1 MDLVFKWGNAM
12 NLNNIDYKLLKALDA
27 VVTEQSFERAAQRLF
42 ITQSAVSQRIKLLEK
57 SFGEPLLIRSS
68 PPKSSPLGRLLLG
81 HYQRVLQLE
90 TELNQ
95 QLDSQSNR
103 SQILPLAVNAD
114 SLASWLIEA
123 LSPLL
128 QQQNVQLNLFVQDE
142 STTWER
148 MQSGE
153 ALACLSSK
161 KKAISG
167 SDSHFLGYMEY
178 VCVASPD
185 FMDRFFG
192 LGVNRQSLQHAP
204 AMSFDQHDDMHLA
217 FLREH
222 FDLEVGQY
230 PCHTVRSSEAFV
242 DLTLASGAYSFNSVF
257 SVKKYLRSG
266 LLIDILPEHKLRVP
280 LYWHCWQLG
289 GEIMQL
295 LSEQVISYA
304 REVLKQPE

>member
-1 MDLVFKWGNAM
+1 MDLT
-12 NLNNIDYKLLKALDA
+12 NIDYKLLKALDA

-57 SFGEPLLIRSS
+57 LFGEPLLIRST
-68 PPKSSPLGRLLLG
+68 PPKSSNLGRLLLG

-95 QLDSQSNR
+95 QLDLNSKKAQL
-103 SQILPLAVNAD
+103 LPLAVNAD
-114 SLASWLIEA
+114 SLASWLINA

-128 QQQNVQLNLFVQDE
+128 QQKNVQLNLFVQDE

-148 MQSGE
+148 MRSGE

-161 KKAISG
+161 EKAISG

-185 FMDRFFG
+185 FIERFFKQ
-192 LGVNRQSLQHAP
+192 GVNRQTLQHAP
-204 AMSFDQHDDMHLA
+204 AMSFDQHDDMHLS
-217 FLREH
+217 FLRDY
-222 FDLEVGQY
+222 FQLEMGQY
-230 PCHTVRSSEAFV
+230 PCHTIRSSEAFV
-242 DLTLASGAYSFNSVF
+242 DLTLASGAYSFNTLF
-257 SVKKYLRSG
+257 SVEKHLQTGR
-266 LLIDILPEHKLRVP
+266 LVDILPDYKVRVP

-289 GEIMQL
+289 GELMQT
-295 LSEQVISYA
+295 LSEEVIQYA
-304 REVLKQPE
+304 RKVLKPEVDIMRGSL

>member
-1 MDLVFKWGNAM
+1 MDLS
-12 NLNNIDYKLLKALDA
+12 NIDYKLLKALDA

-57 SFGEPLLIRSS
+57 HFGEPLLIRSS
-68 PPKSSPLGRLLLG
+68 PPQSSNLGRLLLG

-90 TELNQ
+90 VELNQ
-95 QLDSQSNR
+95 QLDLQSNKV
-103 SQILPLAVNAD
+103 QTLPLAVNAD
-114 SLASWLIEA
+114 SLASWLITA

-128 QQQNVQLNLFVQDE
+128 QEKNVQLNLFVQDE

-148 MQSGE
+148 MRSGE

-161 KKAISG
+161 AKAISG

-178 VCVASPD
+178 VCVSSPE
-185 FMDRFFG
+185 FIDRFFKQ
-192 LGVNRQSLQHAP
+192 GVNKQSLQLAP
-204 AMSFDQHDDMHLA
+204 AMSFDQSDDIHLA

-222 FDLEVGQY
+222 FQLQMGQY

-242 DLTLASGAYSFNSVF
+242 DITLASGAYSFNSIFNVQ
-257 SVKKYLRSG
+257 SHLKSG
-266 LLIDILPEHKLRVP
+266 RLIDILPDYKLRVP

-289 GEIMQL
+289 GELMQQ
-295 LSEQVISYA
+295 LSEQVITYA
-304 REVLKQPE
+304 RQVLKQ

>member
-1 MDLVFKWGNAM
+1 MDLS
-12 NLNNIDYKLLKALDA
+12 NIDYKLLKALDA
-27 VVTEQSFERAAQRLF
+27 VVTEQSFDRAAERLF

-57 SFGEPLLIRSS
+57 HFGEPLLIRSS
-68 PPKSSPLGRLLLG
+68 PPQSSNLGRLLLG

-90 TELNQ
+90 VELNQ
-95 QLDSQSNR
+95 QLDSQSNKV
-103 SQILPLAVNAD
+103 QTLPLAVNAD
-114 SLASWLIEA
+114 SLASWLITA

-128 QQQNVQLNLFVQDE
+128 QEKNVQLNLFVQDE

-148 MQSGE
+148 MRSGE

-161 KKAISG
+161 AKAISG

-185 FMDRFFG
+185 FIDRFFKQ
-192 LGVNRQSLQHAP
+192 GVNKQSLQLAP
-204 AMSFDQHDDMHLA
+204 AMSFDQNDDIHLA

-222 FDLEVGQY
+222 FQLQMGQY

-242 DLTLASGAYSFNSVF
+242 DITLASGAYSFNSIFNVQ
-257 SVKKYLRSG
+257 SHLQSG
-266 LLIDILPEHKLRVP
+266 RLVDILPDYKLRVP

-289 GEIMQL
+289 GELMQQ
-295 LSEQVISYA
+295 LSEQVITYA
-304 REVLKQPE
+304 RQVLKR

>member
-1 MDLVFKWGNAM
+1 MDLS
-12 NLNNIDYKLLKALDA
+12 NIDYKLLKALDA
-27 VVTEQSFERAAQRLF
+27 VVSEQSFERAAQRLF

-57 SFGEPLLIRSS
+57 LFGEPLLIRST
-68 PPKSSPLGRLLLG
+68 PPQSSELGRLLLG

-95 QLDSQSNR
+95 QLDLKSNQSQT
-103 SQILPLAVNAD
+103 LPLAVNAD
-114 SLASWLIEA
+114 SLASWLITA

-128 QQQNVQLNLFVQDE
+128 QQKNVQLNLFVQDE

-148 MQSGE
+148 MRSGE

-161 KKAISG
+161 EKAISG

-178 VCVASPD
+178 ICVASPD
-185 FMDRFFG
+185 FIERFFKQ
-192 LGVNRQSLQHAP
+192 GVNKESLKHAP

-222 FDLEVGQY
+222 FQLEMGQY
-230 PCHTVRSSEAFV
+230 PCHTIRSSEAFV
-242 DLTLASGAYSFNSVF
+242 DLTLASGAYSFNTEF
-257 SVKKYLRSG
+257 SVREHLRNG
-266 LLIDILPEHKLRVP
+266 RLIDILPEHKVRVP

-289 GEIMQL
+289 GELMQE
-295 LSEQVISYA
+295 LSMQVINYA
-304 REVLKQPE
+304 RQVLETVN

>member
-1 MDLVFKWGNAM
+1 MDLS
-12 NLNNIDYKLLKALDA
+12 NIDYKLLKALDA
-27 VVTEQSFERAAQRLF
+27 VVMDQSFERAARRLF

-57 SFGEPLLIRSS
+57 QFGEPLLIRST
-68 PPKSSPLGRLLLG
+68 PPQSSPLGRLLLG

-90 TELNQ
+90 MELNQ
-95 QLDSQSNR
+95 QLDLQSN
-103 SQILPLAVNAD
+103 QAQTLPLAVNAD
-114 SLASWLIEA
+114 SLASWLITA

-128 QQQNVQLNLFVQDE
+128 QQKNIQLNLFVQDE

-148 MQSGE
+148 MRSGE

-161 KKAISG
+161 AKAISG

-185 FMDRFFG
+185 FIDRFFKQ
-192 LGVNRQSLQHAP
+192 GVNKKSLLHAP
-204 AMSFDQHDDMHLA
+204 AMSFDKHDDMHLA

-222 FDLEVGQY
+222 FQLQMGQY

-257 SVKKYLRSG
+257 SVETHLKTGQLV
-266 LLIDILPEHKLRVP
+266 DILPEYKVRVP

-289 GEIMQL
+289 GELMQQ
-295 LSEQVISYA
+295 LSAQVVSYA
-304 REVLKQPE
+304 RQVLKQ